1 MATDEIIPNKLVL
14 NTRSFGVV
22 ISRTEE
28 NDGYIA
34 NIPSLNT
41 CFAFGDTIEQAMTNL
56 HDALKGTLEVM
67 VEDGLPITDDSKNME
82 MMITVPMYNTL
93 NVAI

>member
-1 MATDEIIPNKLVL
+1 MATDEIIPNNLGLK
-14 NTRSFGVV
+14 TRSFRVV

-41 CFAFGDTIEQAMTNL
+41 CFAFGDTVEEAMSNL
-56 HDALKGTLEVM
+56 HEALKGTLEVM
-67 VEDGLPITDDSKNME
+67 VEDGIPIPDDSKNME
-82 MMITVPMYNTL
+82 MMITIPMYQTL

>member
-41 CFAFGDTIEQAMTNL
+41 CFAFGDTIE
-56 HDALKGTLEVM
+56 
-67 VEDGLPITDDSKNME
+67 
-82 MMITVPMYNTL
+82 
-93 NVAI
+93 